1 MRSGLNSLYW
11 RGPWC
16 GWGKWPGAVVEV
28 LGLSYEGLQREK
40 RPWQGPLLLLRNQD
54 PQVLAG
60 DEDYTSQPPMKLS
73 VATC

>member
-1 MRSGLNSLYW
+1 M
-11 RGPWC
+11 
-16 GWGKWPGAVVEV
+16 VEV

-73 VATC
+73 VAMC